1 MKFHTQHERSTFDNI
16 LPSAA
21 MGSTEEAGAQ
31 PQLHQIPPGS
41 VHLRLQLPQ
50 LAHHRPEHRHHQP
63 RRERPGQ
70 LHGAALLPASGR
82 AGFGFRPRASPTR
95 PPLTHPGRAP
105 RSAGHHRPQGVGWGL
120 DPRPTHPAHRGGGVF
135 WGRYCSTV
143 VQSCFFSRSPGDPQC
158 ALKGN
163 GTELEAEPGVEK
175 GGERNR
181 GGTSGLNVVVK
192 PDSSKTE
199 VVDPFD
205 NSAFNSC
212 RRRRRIEAER
222 HRGWAFRPSNSAL
235 VCGPWTG
242 ASNPGF
248 SLAAPTEPGHTTVTT
263 QSL

>member
-82 AGFGFRPRASPTR
+82 AGLGFSPRASPTR

-105 RSAGHHRPQGVGWGL
+105 RSG
-120 DPRPTHPAHRGGGVF
+120 RG
-135 WGRYCSTV
+135 TT
-143 VQSCFFSRSPGDPQC
+143 D
-158 ALKGN
+158 
-163 GTELEAEPGVEK
+163 
-175 GGERNR
+175 
-181 GGTSGLNVVVK
+181 
-192 PDSSKTE
+192 
-199 VVDPFD
+199 
-205 NSAFNSC
+205 
-212 RRRRRIEAER
+212 
-222 HRGWAFRPSNSAL
+222 HRGWGGGWTPDPPTQPTGGGGSSGEDIAALWSSRASFRGHRGTHGAPRREMEQSWKPNRGWKRRGKKRRWHVWL
-235 VCGPWTG
+235 KCCCRTRFLKDGGCGPIRQQHIQ
-242 ASNPGF
+242 F
-248 SLAAPTEPGHTTVTT
+248 MQAPPTDRC
-263 QSL
+263 

>member
-82 AGFGFRPRASPTR
+82 AGFGFRPRASPPR

-105 RSAGHHRPQGVGWGL
+105 RSG
-120 DPRPTHPAHRGGGVF
+120 RG
-135 WGRYCSTV
+135 TT
-143 VQSCFFSRSPGDPQC
+143 D
-158 ALKGN
+158 
-163 GTELEAEPGVEK
+163 
-175 GGERNR
+175 
-181 GGTSGLNVVVK
+181 
-192 PDSSKTE
+192 
-199 VVDPFD
+199 
-205 NSAFNSC
+205 
-212 RRRRRIEAER
+212 
-222 HRGWAFRPSNSAL
+222 HRGWGGGWTPDPPTQPTGGGGL
-235 VCGPWTG
+235 LGKILQHCGPVVLLFEVTRGPTVRPEGKWNRVGSRTG
-242 ASNPGF
+242 CGKRRGKKQRWHVWLKCCCQTRFLKDGGCGPIRQQRIQF
-248 SLAAPTEPGHTTVTT
+248 MQAPPTDRG
-263 QSL
+263 